1 MAHMGGSKSGG
12 HPIAGWFT
20 MEGNLHM
27 QGQPLLDT
35 LIFLL
40 SVVCFFFE
48 LY

>member
-35 LIFLL
+35 LIFCYPLY
-40 SVVCFFFE
+40 VFFFE